1 MTPHD
6 HIRRLLAI
14 LTRIGGYLTPEDQ
27 DAIAEAR
34 AEVGD
39 VPTVQ
44 EWRDR
49 DGGNGVAR

>member
-27 DAIAEAR
+27 SAIAEAR

-49 DGGNGVAR
+49 GEGNGAR

>member
-1 MTPHD
+1 VTPHD

-27 DAIAEAR
+27 NAIAASR

-39 VPTVQ
+39 VPTVK

-49 DGGNGVAR
+49 GEGSGER

>member
-14 LTRIGGYLTPEDQ
+14 LTRIGGYLTQEDQ
-27 DAIAEAR
+27 DAITEAR

-49 DGGNGVAR
+49 DGGNGATK

>member
-1 MTPHD
+1 MTGHD
-6 HIRRLLAI
+6 HIIRLLAI

-34 AEVGD
+34 AEASD
-39 VPTVQ
+39 VPAVQ

-49 DGGNGVAR
+49 DGGNGVAK